1 MAEDETRAVLNGLAD
16 VAVLLA
22 LLRSEVAALQAELPE
37 MRHGIAELQE
47 QTAGF
52 KDDIMG
58 ALERV
63 RERIR

>member
-16 VAVLLA
+16 VAGLLA
-22 LLRSEVAALQAELPE
+22 SLRSEVAALQAELPE

-52 KDDIMG
+52 KDDLLA
-58 ALERV
+58 ALA
-63 RERIR
+63 RII